1 MMKIFYLGVM
11 MAHVAAGLTLTSL
24 DFVNKEYIPH
34 EFSCDGANKSPK
46 LVWSGAPKNTKSFA
60 LIVDDPDAPGGI
72 WVHWV
77 IFNIPGNNRTLASD
91 DGRKKRL
98 ADGSMQGI
106 NSSNNIGY
114 DGPCPPPG
122 KPHHYHFKLYALDSL
137 LKLEPGISKQDLLT
151 AMKGHIVGQAELV
164 GLYKR

>member
-1 MMKIFYLGVM
+1 MNKILYLGVM
-11 MAHVAAGLTLTSL
+11 MAQVAAGLTLTSL

-46 LVWSGAPKNTKSFA
+46 LVWSGAPKNTKSYA
-60 LIVDDPDAPGGI
+60 LIVDDPDAPSGT

-77 IFNIPGNNRTLASD
+77 IFNIPANKTSLTSAG
-91 DGRKKRL
+91 GRNKNL
-98 ADGSMQGI
+98 LDGSMQGV

-122 KPHHYHFKLYALDSL
+122 KPHHYHFKLYALDTL
-137 LKLEPGISKQDLLT
+137 LKLEPGVSKQDLVAAT
-151 AMKGHIVGQAELV
+151 KGHILAQAELV